1 MPDRAP
7 IKILFVCT
15 GNICR
20 SPTAE
25 GVFRHLAEE
34 AGLADRFQ
42 LDSAGTHE
50 YHVGMPPDSRA
61 TRIAL
66 CHGVDISEQRA
77 RRIIAKDFERFDYV
91 IAMDQSHKRFMAEN
105 LTGGAAA
112 EIRLLMEFAPGT
124 GYLDVP
130 DPYDGDEEDFERTY
144 ALIETA
150 VAKLFETLRA
160 RLD

>member
-1 MPDRAP
+1 MSEEP

-25 GVFRHLAEE
+25 GVFRHMAEE
-34 AGLADRFQ
+34 AGLGDRFVA
-42 LDSAGTHE
+42 DSAGTHE
-50 YHVGMPPDSRA
+50 YHAGSPPDVRA

-66 CHGVDISEQRA
+66 CHGVDISNQRA
-77 RRIIAKDFERFDYV
+77 RRVTPKDFERFDYV
-91 IAMDQSHKRFMAEN
+91 IALDQSHKRFMAESFA
-105 LTGGAAA
+105 GGAAA
-112 EIRLLMEFAPGT
+112 EIYLLMEFAPET

-144 ALIETA
+144 GLIETA
-150 VAKLFETLRA
+150 VGNLFAKVRATL
-160 RLD
+160 D